1 MAEARAKKSARIF
14 RARLEQYTGRFSCTV
29 ARLPFDATKLW
40 PEMRLKRVRGTI
52 NGFEFRSVLLADEEG
67 EHRLLMVYKFMVRAV
82 RGRVGD
88 MVEIELEPDLEV
100 PEADIPEEFTRILKA
115 EPDLRK
121 WFNRLTKSD
130 KRSVGYFVGQAK
142 SAETREKR
150 AEQMA
155 EQLMLTMEGEIESPP
170 LLKMAFQRQPLAG
183 EGWRL
188 MTANQRRRHLMS
200 IYYYRTPEG
209 REKRARAV
217 IDEAIARAKKARPGN
232 SKSKV
237 SQKSELA
244 DGS

>member
-1 MAEARAKKSARIF
+1 MAVSNAKMF

-29 ARLPFDATKLW
+29 ARLPFDATRTW
-40 PEMRLKRVRGTI
+40 PEMRLKRVRGSI
-52 NGFEFRSVLLADEEG
+52 NGFAFRSFLLADEEG
-67 EHRLLMVYKFMVRAV
+67 EHRLLMVYKFMARAV

-88 MVEIELEPDLEV
+88 LVKIELEPDLEV
-100 PEADIPEEFTRILKA
+100 PEAEIPEEFTRILKA

-130 KRSVGYFVGQAK
+130 KRSVGYFVGQGK
-142 SAETREKR
+142 SAATREKR

-155 EQLMLTMEGEIESPP
+155 EQMMLTMEGEIEPPP
-170 LLKMAFQRQPLAG
+170 LLKVAFQRQPLAR

-217 IDEAIARAKKARPGN
+217 IDEAIARAKKTKAGRTE
-232 SKSKV
+232 SERAEE
-237 SQKSELA
+237 SELA
-244 DGS
+244 DES